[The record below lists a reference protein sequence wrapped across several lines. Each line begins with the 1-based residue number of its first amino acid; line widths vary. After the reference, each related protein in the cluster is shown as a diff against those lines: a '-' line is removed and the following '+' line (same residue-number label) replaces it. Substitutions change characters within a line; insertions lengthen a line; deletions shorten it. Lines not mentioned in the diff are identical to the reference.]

1 MNCIRMY
8 VVELRPL
15 DASAVEAPGEVASD
29 EFGEYDR
36 IDGPTAVRCVG
47 GHRWID
53 QRRSIAQPSPSGR
66 PQNRRRSG
74 RAAEALVVR
83 EVIAHAALPVAL
95 LRESLAEVGFE
106 VHVEFGQRERTRR
119 NRRSR

>member
-1 MNCIRMY
+1 MY

-36 IDGPTAVRCVG
+36 INGPTAVRCVG

-53 QRRSIAQPSPSGR
+53 QRRSIAQPSASGR
-66 PQNRRRSG
+66 PQSRRRSG
-74 RAAEALVVR
+74 RAAEALVER
-83 EVIAHAALPVAL
+83 FL
-95 LRESLAEVGFE
+95 
-106 VHVEFGQRERTRR
+106 RTRPFQSLSCAS
-119 NRRSR
+119 RSPKWDSRYM